1 MVDISAIGASS
12 VSGVARKSSPAEQS
26 LGQADFLRLMI
37 AQLQNQ
43 DPFQPMEN
51 GEFLGQM
58 AQFSTVNGI
67 EELKTSVNQMA
78 SIFAEQQ
85 LLGATSLIGREVM
98 ILSYGVQGG
107 AAQPAAV
114 DLPSSGPVRIRIQN
128 SSGEL
133 VQTLD
138 LGTRSAG
145 ISEFELPELPE
156 GEYSVMAELGQG
168 QSLRTLPI
176 LITDRIKGVSLS
188 TDGSGATS
196 LELARLGPA
205 GLGDIYQFREE
216 TV

>member
-12 VSGVARKSSPAEQS
+12 VSGAARKSGPTEQS

-107 AAQPAAV
+107 AAQQAAV

-138 LGTRSAG
+138 LGTRGAG
-145 ISEFELPELPE
+145 MSEFELPELPE
-156 GEYSVMAELGQG
+156 GEYSVVAELGQG
-168 QSLRTLPI
+168 QGIRSLPI